1 MTTTVKQIRSTFL
14 NYFEKHGHKVVPSS
28 SLVPDNDPTLMFTN
42 SGMVQFKNILAGNEI
57 RDYTR
62 ATTSQKSVRAGGKHN
77 DLDSVGYD
85 VRHHTFFE
93 MLGNF
98 SFGDYFKDDAIFFA
112 WELLTKEFDIPK
124 EKLAVTIY
132 HNDDE
137 AYNIWKKVSGLPD
150 ERIIRIA
157 TKDNFWQMG
166 DTGPCGPCSEIFY
179 DHGPKVWG
187 GLPGTPEEDGDRWIE
202 IWNLVFD
209 QFEDLPDG
217 SRIPLKRPS
226 IDTGMGLE
234 RMSAILQGVHS
245 NFDIDIFRHLIKA
258 IADIANSDPEG
269 PLKASHNV
277 IADHL
282 RSTAFLIA
290 DGVLPSNEGRGY
302 VLRRIMRR
310 AMRHAYMLGVNEP
323 MMYKLIPTLQ
333 QEMGEAYPELYRAGT
348 LITDTIKLEEQRF
361 LKTLSKGMHLLEDE
375 ISASDLGNKDKWFLD
390 GEKAFKLYDTYG
402 FPLDL
407 TEDILRQ
414 KGLSVDVEGFNR
426 AMERQKAEARKNWA
440 GSGDAG
446 TEKIWFELQ
455 NKLAPTEFLGY
466 TTLRADGQ
474 ITALVQ
480 DGKEVSEVSGGD
492 FYLLANQ
499 TPFYGEMGGQV
510 GDKGKIV
517 NDSCEIEVSDTKK
530 KLNGLYV
537 HVCKMLKG
545 SLKTGD
551 FANFRVDEDNRHA
564 IEGNHTVTHLL
575 HKALQ
580 LKFGSSVTQKGSL
593 VAADRMRFDIAYP
606 KQISEEELRDLEDT
620 VNRMIR
626 ANYPVHTVLM
636 SHDEAMNCGAMA
648 LFGEK
653 YGDEVR
659 VVCVGDDVS
668 KELCG
673 GTHVKHTGD
682 IGYFNITSESAIA
695 AGVRRLECVTGHAAE
710 KFTQDIEDKLHRVGN
725 LLKSSFNDIEARVNQ
740 LLEEKKKLEAQVF
753 DLKKKLVSNKTADN
767 QDKIETINGIK
778 FVGKVLEDIPA
789 KELKA
794 FVDEIKE
801 QIGSGVI
808 ALFSGNEGK
817 ASVVIGVTDDLK
829 DKISAVELIKTVAP
843 FVGAQGGG
851 GRPDMAQTGGPD
863 ATRLEE
869 ACAAMRQELNMR
881 NVSNI
886 RDIANM

>member
-1 MTTTVKQIRSTFL
+1 MTVTVKQIRNTYL
-14 NYFEKHGHKVVPSS
+14 DYFAKHGHKIIPSS

-42 SGMVQFKNILAGNEI
+42 AGMVQFKNIFTGNET

-62 ATTSQKSVRAGGKHN
+62 AATSQKCVRAGGKHN
-77 DLDSVGYD
+77 DLDNVGYT

-98 SFGDYFKDDAIFFA
+98 SFGDYFKDDAIAFA
-112 WELLTKEFDIPK
+112 WEVVTKEFGLPK
-124 EKLAVTIY
+124 DRLAVTIF
-132 HNDDE
+132 HDDDE
-137 AYNIWKKVSGLPD
+137 AYAIWKKVAGLPD
-150 ERIIRIA
+150 DRIIRIA

-179 DHGPKVWG
+179 DHGPEVWG

-234 RMSAILQGVHS
+234 RISAILQGVHS
-245 NFDIDIFRHLIKA
+245 NYEIDIFQNLIKA
-258 IADIANSDPEG
+258 IADIANSDPNG

-310 AMRHAYMLGVNEP
+310 AMRHAHLLGVKEP
-323 MMYKLIPTLQ
+323 MMYKLLPALQ
-333 QEMGEAYPELYRAGT
+333 KEMGDTYPELYQAET
-348 LITDTIKLEEQRF
+348 LIKETIRTEEERFIKTMEKGLRLLDDEAAGLQKGDTF
-361 LKTLSKGMHLLEDE
+361 P
-375 ISASDLGNKDKWFLD
+375 
-390 GEKAFKLYDTYG
+390 GETAFKLYDTYG

-407 TEDILRQ
+407 TQDALKL
-414 KGLSVDVEGFNR
+414 KGIKVDTDGFDK
-426 AMERQKAEARKNWA
+426 AMARQKAEARKSWA

-455 NKLAPTEFLGY
+455 DKLGVNEFLGY
-466 TTLRADGQ
+466 HTLKTDCR
-474 ITALVQ
+474 IIALVQ
-480 DGKEVSEVSGGD
+480 NSQEVPEVSAGE
-492 FYLLANQ
+492 FFLLANQ

-510 GDKGKIV
+510 GDKGIICGA
-517 NDSCEIEVSDTKK
+517 DFEIEVTDTKK
-530 KLNGLYV
+530 KLDGLYV
-537 HVCKMLKG
+537 HVCKMVKG
-545 SLKTGD
+545 CVKNGD
-551 FANFRVDEDNRHA
+551 FANFRVNEENRRA
-564 IEGNHTVTHLL
+564 IEANHTVTHLL
-575 HKALQ
+575 HRALQ
-580 LKFGSSVTQKGSL
+580 NKYGKTVTQKGSM

-606 KQISEEELRDLEDT
+606 KQIHEDELRELEDA
-620 VNRMIR
+620 VNKMIR
-626 ANYPVHTVLM
+626 ANYPVTANIM
-636 SHDEAMNCGAMA
+636 SQDEAIKAGAMA

-659 VVCVGDDVS
+659 VICVGDGVS
-668 KELCG
+668 MELCG
-673 GTHVKHTGD
+673 GTHVRRTGD
-682 IGYFNITSESAIA
+682 IGYFNIVSEGAIA
-695 AGVRRLECVTGHAAE
+695 AGVRRLECVTGHGAE
-710 KFTQDIEDKLHRVGN
+710 NFVQGIEDKLHRVGN
-725 LLKSSFNDIEARVNQ
+725 SLKASFNDIEARVNQ

-753 DLKKKLVSNKTADN
+753 ELKKKLVSNKAADN
-767 QDKIETINGIK
+767 PDNFESVNGIR
-778 FVGKVLEDIPA
+778 FVAKILENIQT

-794 FVDEIKE
+794 FIDEIKA
-801 QIGSGVI
+801 QYPQNLVA
-808 ALFSGNEGK
+808 ALLTNNDGK
-817 ASVVIGVTDDLK
+817 ASVVIGVSDDLK
-829 DKISAVELIKTVAP
+829 EKYPAVELVKHVAP

-863 ATRLEE
+863 VGRLEE
-869 ACAAMRQELNMR
+869 AIEALRQAL
-881 NVSNI
+881 
-886 RDIANM
+886 

>member
-1 MTTTVKQIRSTFL
+1 MTTTVKQIRNTFL
-14 NYFEKHGHKVVPSS
+14 NYFGDHGHKIIPSS

-42 SGMVQFKNILAGNEI
+42 SGMVQFKNILAGNET

-62 ATTSQKSVRAGGKHN
+62 ATSSQKSVRAGGKHN

-98 SFGDYFKDDAIFFA
+98 SFGDYFKDDAIFYA
-112 WELLTKEFDIPK
+112 WELLTKYFELPK
-124 EKLAVTIY
+124 DKLAVTIY

-137 AYNIWKKVSGLPD
+137 AFNIWKKVSGLPD
-150 ERIIRIA
+150 DRIIRIA

-179 DHGPKVWG
+179 DHGPEVWG

-217 SRIPLKRPS
+217 SRVPLKRPS

-234 RMSAILQGVHS
+234 RISAILQGVHS
-245 NFDIDIFRHLIKA
+245 NFDIDIFKNLIGA
-258 IADIANSDPEG
+258 IANIANSDPEG

-310 AMRHAYMLGVNEP
+310 AMRHAHILGVKEP
-323 MMYKLIPTLQ
+323 MMYKLLPALQ
-333 QEMGEAYPELYRAGT
+333 KEMGEAYPELFQHET
-348 LITDTIKLEEQRF
+348 LIKDTIKMEEDRF
-361 LKTLSKGMHLLEDE
+361 IRTMEKGLRLLDDETKNLHEGDTLS
-375 ISASDLGNKDKWFLD
+375 
-390 GEKAFKLYDTYG
+390 GETAFKLYDTYG

-407 TEDILRQ
+407 TQDALKLQNIA
-414 KGLSVDVEGFNR
+414 VDVKGFDA

-446 TEKIWFELQ
+446 TEKVWFELQ
-455 NKLAPTEFLGY
+455 DKLGPTEFLGY
-466 TTLRADGQ
+466 TTLKSDCQ
-474 ITALVQ
+474 VTALVQ
-480 DGKEVSEVSGGD
+480 GDQKTDCVTGGE

-510 GDKGKIV
+510 GDKGRIYG
-517 NDSCEIEVSDTKK
+517 DGLEIEVTDTKK
-530 KLNGLYV
+530 KLDGLHV
-537 HVCKMLKG
+537 HVCKLAKG
-545 SLKTGD
+545 QIKCGD
-551 FANFRVDEDNRHA
+551 SVSFEVTESNRRA
-564 IEGNHTVTHLL
+564 IEANHTVTHLL

-580 LKFGSSVTQKGSL
+580 EKFGKTVTQKGSM
-593 VAADRMRFDIAYP
+593 VAADKMRFDIAYP
-606 KQISEEELRDLEDT
+606 KQITEPEIRELEDR
-620 VNRMIR
+620 VNQLIR
-626 ANYPVHTVLM
+626 ANLPVHTNIM
-636 SHDEAMNCGAMA
+636 SQEEAIKLGAMA

-659 VVCVGDDVS
+659 VICVGDGVS
-668 KELCG
+668 MELCG
-673 GTHVKHTGD
+673 GTHVKNTGQ
-682 IGYFNITSESAIA
+682 IGYFNIVSEAAVA
-695 AGVRRLECVTGHAAE
+695 AGVRRLECVTGAAAE
-710 KFTQDIEDKLHRVGN
+710 KFVQDVEDKLHRVGAT
-725 LLKSSFNDIEARVNQ
+725 LKSGFNDIEARVNQ
-740 LLEEKKKLEAQVF
+740 LLEEKKKLEAQLF
-753 DLKKKLVSNKTADN
+753 DLKKKFVSNKTADN
-767 QDKIETINGIK
+767 PNNFEEVNGVK
-778 FVGKVLEDIPA
+778 FVARVLENIPA

-794 FVDEIKE
+794 FIDEVKAQNPE
-801 QIGSGVI
+801 NTVV
-808 ALFSGNEGK
+808 ALFSTTEGK
-817 ASVVIGVTDDLK
+817 VSVVIGVSENIK
-829 DKISAVELIKTVAP
+829 DKLPATGLVKTVAP

-851 GRPDMAQTGGPD
+851 GRPDMAQTGGND
-863 ATRLEE
+863 DTRLDQAIE
-869 ACAAMRQELNMR
+869 ALRKA
-881 NVSNI
+881 I
-886 RDIANM
+886 